1 MNIYVTSITA
11 SIFGFILTGL
21 IFSVIQI
28 RKDEHISLGD
38 GGNKVLERR
47 IRAHGN
53 FIETVPISLFL
64 LFLMEQSFSQELVA
78 ILAAVLIIS
87 RLSHAHT
94 FVFFDSEAPPFY
106 RVGGMVGTVL
116 VIVTCSFSLLYVNL

>member
-64 LFLMEQSFSQELVA
+64 LFLMEQSFSQEFVA

-87 RLSHAHT
+87 RLSHAYT
-94 FVFFDSEAPPFY
+94 FVFLDSEAPPFY